1 MQLPS
6 AILTDVLENPDLH
19 NVIDPAAAKVKLAIA
34 FFFLASFLN
43 HSGVTSNS
51 SFDDGRCTVWNC

>member
-34 FFFLASFLN
+34 FFFLAFFN

>member
-34 FFFLASFLN
+34 FFFLAF
-43 HSGVTSNS
+43 
-51 SFDDGRCTVWNC
+51 F